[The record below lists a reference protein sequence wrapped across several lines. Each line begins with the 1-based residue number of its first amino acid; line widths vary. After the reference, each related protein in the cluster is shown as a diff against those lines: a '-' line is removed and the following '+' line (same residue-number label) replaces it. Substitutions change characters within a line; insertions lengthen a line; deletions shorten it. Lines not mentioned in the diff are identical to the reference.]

1 MAFSR
6 FRGQKNSLTLYY
18 LSDTLIRMTTLER
31 ALLTLKTEEEAAAF
45 LRDLC
50 TPGEI
55 KDLNERWA
63 IAQELYAGKS
73 SYREIAETVKASITT
88 VTRVARFLK
97 DEPYKGY
104 QTILARL
111 NKSRHRSAA

>member
-1 MAFSR
+1 MIRLETA
-6 FRGQKNSLTLYY
+6 
-18 LSDTLIRMTTLER
+18 LIN
-31 ALLTLKTEEEAAAF
+31 LKTEAESSAF

-73 SYREIAETVKASITT
+73 SYREIAEKIKASITT

-97 DEPYKGY
+97 DEPYHGY
-104 QTILARL
+104 QTLLKRL